1 METGIWEHVCVCVLC
16 TYAYDPTTV
25 HIYIPVKMYLF
36 PLSHWIH
43 FTSVWSRGRS
53 YLPREVVRVCVRRCV
68 ATWHDWLNRRY
79 KYLPV
84 GIDKMFVVFVRVF
97 IYFLET
103 LSTFLKQLSNSAD
116 GFEPCSGVTPNPGG
130 LRQFPQLASEQCC
143 SFVATAQTW
152 ANKRTRRRSF
162 IRNTMPRR

>member
-1 METGIWEHVCVCVLC
+1 MRARVCVCVLC